1 MVLCSECFYDE
12 GLKLSAFQIGVE
24 NDNLCENCG
33 SKLGRKLDE
42 ARLTQLAHRFFVWGT
57 LHRCDYGAAPIVQ
70 FNQHQKTSIASST
83 WIQNDIHLFEKVLKI
98 GFFHYGPRLWMVGE
112 VEPLKEL
119 IRERNRKNVLERV
132 LKEYPTIDF
141 SKDQFFYRIRINPEK
156 PHVESEYD
164 SPPLEYSGNG
174 RLDSTDFS
182 ILYGSQDL
190 QVCIHECRVSAE
202 DEIFVAT
209 FQPTRTLKLLDL
221 TAILKEDCTEFESL
235 DMAVHM
241 LFLAGKHSYEISR
254 ELSRLAKA
262 YGYDGIAYP
271 SYFSL
276 LRSGGMPFETT
287 YGMSHRLIPQLHEY
301 EKSKII
307 QNLALFG
314 KPLNESKISIKCI
327 NRLVLHTVEYG
338 VHFGPVEY

>member
-1 MVLCSECFYDE
+1 M
-12 GLKLSAFQIGVE
+12 GLV
-24 NDNLCENCG
+24 NDSSCENCG
-33 SKLGRKLDE
+33 SEIGRKLDKE
-42 ARLTQLAHRFFVWGT
+42 RLAQLAHRFFVWGT
-57 LHRCDYGAAPIVQ
+57 LHKCDYGAAPVIK
-70 FNQHQKTSIASST
+70 FNEHQTTSITPSK
-83 WIQNDIHLFEKVLKI
+83 WLENDVNLFEKILGV

-119 IRERNRKNVLERV
+119 TDESTRKTVIERIIH
-132 LKEYPTIDF
+132 EYPTIF
-141 SKDQFFYRIRINPEK
+141 LSKDELFYRIRINPNR
-156 PHVESEYD
+156 PHDKSEYD
-164 SPPLEYSGNG
+164 SPPEEFSGNG
-174 RLDSTDFS
+174 RLDSSDFS

-209 FQPTRTLKLLDL
+209 FEPNRPLKLLDL
-221 TAILKEDCTEFESL
+221 TAILEENCTEFESL
-235 DMAVHM
+235 DIAVHM

-254 ELSRLAKA
+254 ELSKLAKA
-262 YGYDGIAYP
+262 SGYDGIAYP

-287 YGMSHRLIPQLHEY
+287 YGLSHRRIPQLHDY
-301 EKSKII
+301 EKGKII
-307 QNLALFG
+307 KNLALFG
-314 KPLNESKISIKCI
+314 RPLEKSIISVKCI

>member
-1 MVLCSECFYDE
+1 MILCSECFYDE
-12 GLKLSAFQIGVE
+12 GLKLSAFQMGLD
-24 NDNLCENCG
+24 NDEACENCG
-33 SKLGRKLDE
+33 NKTGRKLDKIHLE
-42 ARLTQLAHRFFVWGT
+42 QFAHRFFVWGT
-57 LHRCDYGAAPIVQ
+57 LHRCDYGAAPVVQ
-70 FNQHQKTSIASST
+70 FNEHQKTSITPSN
-83 WIQNDIHLFEKVLKI
+83 WLRNDIHLFEKVLGV

-119 IRERNRKNVLERV
+119 INKSTRQTTIEKILNT
-132 LKEYPTIDF
+132 YPAINF
-141 SKDQFFYRIRINPEK
+141 SENELFYRVRINPEK

-164 SPPLEYSGNG
+164 SPPIEYSGNG
-174 RLDSTDFS
+174 RLDSNDLS
-182 ILYGSQDL
+182 MLYGSQDL

-209 FQPTRTLKLLDL
+209 FQPNRLLKLLDL
-221 TAILKEDCTEFESL
+221 TALIKEDCTEFESL

-254 ELSRLAKA
+254 DISKMAKLH
-262 YGYDGIAYP
+262 GYDGIVYP

-287 YGMSHRLIPQLHEY
+287 YGLSHRLIPQLHDY

-307 QNLALFG
+307 NNIALFG
-314 KPLNESKISIKCI
+314 KPLEKSIIRVKCI
-327 NRLVLHTVEYG
+327 NRLILHTVEYG
-338 VHFGPVEY
+338 VHFGPVDY

>member
-1 MVLCSECFYDE
+1 MVLCSECFVDE
-12 GLKLSAFQIGVE
+12 GLKLSAFQMGFI
-24 NDNLCENCG
+24 DDTSCQNCG
-33 SKLGRKLDE
+33 SKIGRKLDKSLL
-42 ARLTQLAHRFFVWGT
+42 AQLAHRFFVWGT
-57 LHRCDYGAAPIVQ
+57 LHKCAYGAAPVVT
-70 FNQHQKTSIASST
+70 FNEHQTTSITTSKWLAT
-83 WIQNDIHLFEKVLKI
+83 DITLFEKTLGV

-119 IRERNRKNVLERV
+119 TNESTRQTVIKRIFH
-132 LKEYPTIDF
+132 EYPTIF
-141 SKDQFFYRIRINPEK
+141 LSKNDLFYRIRINPEK
-156 PHVESEYD
+156 PNDESEYD
-164 SPPLEYSGNG
+164 SPPLEFSGKG

-182 ILYGSQDL
+182 VLYGSQDL

-209 FQPTRTLKLLDL
+209 FKPNRPLKFLDL

-235 DMAVHM
+235 DIAVHM

-254 ELSRLAKA
+254 DISKVAKVH
-262 YGYDGIAYP
+262 GYDGIAYP

-287 YGMSHRLIPQLHEY
+287 YGLSHRLIPQLHDY

-307 QNLALFG
+307 KNLALFG
-314 KPLNESKISIKCI
+314 RPLEESVISIKCI